1 MILYHVG
8 FDIIKNPDIHYGR
21 KNADFGQGFYLTDDK
36 EFSYRWAKERSG
48 SDTIINEYELDTTGL
63 NILSFERGSDWFDYI
78 YDNRNHKADKVSA
91 DVIIGPIAND
101 IIYDV
106 MGITTSGILPKEDA
120 KKLLMIGDEY
130 KQIVIKSEKAVSQ
143 LKWITSDVISP
154 ARLKVYHEQM
164 IKEEQE
170 FQTLFANTM
179 ESLD

>member
-48 SDTIINEYELDTTGL
+48 ADTIINEYDLATDGLD
-63 NILSFERGSDWFDYI
+63 ILTFKRDSDWFNYI
-78 YDNRNHKADKVSA
+78 YDNRNHKADKISA

-154 ARLKVYHEQM
+154 ACLKVYHEQM

-170 FQTLFANTM
+170 FQTLFATTM